1 MTLLNRE
8 DRSIMKKIIIALITL
23 LSLNLYGETEG
34 ERNSRKAFDVDGNKY
49 IIRPLY
55 GVATQSDLGDLLT
68 FKDLKKDPND
78 GKLAGI
84 QVERYVYKRPYD
96 FPINITLQS
105 SFITHF
111 NSYSGEETDYYTNDN
126 TYEINFGIK
135 IYWTEFPWDKY
146 VRTRL
151 GVSEGLSYTSNITN
165 LERYNQYYKKNSN
178 YLNYIDITLSF
189 NAKDITK
196 IDDLEDTYIGMG
208 ISHRSGI
215 FGTING
221 VDGGSNN
228 VTFFFETE
236 L

>member
-1 MTLLNRE
+1 
-8 DRSIMKKIIIALITL
+8 MKKIIIALITL

-34 ERNSRKAFDVDGNKY
+34 EGKNRKAFDVDGNKY

-55 GVATQSDLGDLLT
+55 GIATQSDLGDLLT

-111 NSYSGEETDYYTNDN
+111 NSYSGDETDYYTNDN

>member
-1 MTLLNRE
+1 
-8 DRSIMKKIIIALITL
+8 MKKIVIILITL
-23 LSLNLYGETEG
+23 LSLNLYGETEKEG
-34 ERNSRKAFDVDGNKY
+34 KNRKAFDVDGNKY

-55 GVATQSDLGDLLT
+55 GIPTQSDIGDLLT
-68 FKDLKKDPND
+68 FKEFKKDPND
-78 GKLAGI
+78 GEIAGI

-96 FPINITLQS
+96 FPVDITLQS

-126 TYEINFGIK
+126 SYEINFGIK

-151 GVSEGLSYTSNITN
+151 GISEGLSYISRITN
-165 LERYNQYYKKNSN
+165 LERYNQYHKNNSN
-178 YLNYIDITLSF
+178 YLNYIDVTLSF
-189 NAKDITK
+189 NAKDITG
-196 IDDLEDTYIGMG
+196 IENLEDTYIGMG

-221 VDGGSNN
+221 IDGGSNN

>member
-1 MTLLNRE
+1 
-8 DRSIMKKIIIALITL
+8 MKKLIITLIIL

-34 ERNSRKAFDVDGNKY
+34 EGKNRKAFDVDGNKY

-55 GVATQSDLGDLLT
+55 GVATRSDIGDLIT
-68 FKDLKKDPND
+68 FKDLKGDPNG
-78 GKLAGI
+78 GKIAGI
-84 QVERYVYKRPYD
+84 QVERYVYKNPYD
-96 FPINITLQS
+96 FPVNITLQS

-111 NSYSGEETDYYTNDN
+111 NSYSGEKADYYTNKD

-165 LERYNQYYKKNSN
+165 LERYNQHNEKNSN
-178 YLNYIDITLSF
+178 YLNYIDVTLSF
-189 NAKDITK
+189 NAKDITRM
-196 IDDLEDTYIGMG
+196 DNLEDTYIGIG

>member
-1 MTLLNRE
+1 
-8 DRSIMKKIIIALITL
+8 MKKIIITLITL

-34 ERNSRKAFDVDGNKY
+34 EGKNRKAFDVDGNKY

-55 GVATQSDLGDLLT
+55 GIATQSDLGDLLT

-78 GKLAGI
+78 GKIAGI

-96 FPINITLQS
+96 FPVNITLQS

-189 NAKDITK
+189 NARDITK
-196 IDDLEDTYIGMG
+196 IEDLEDTYIGMG

>member
-1 MTLLNRE
+1 
-8 DRSIMKKIIIALITL
+8 MKKIIIALITL

-34 ERNSRKAFDVDGNKY
+34 EGKNRKAFDVDGNKY

-55 GVATQSDLGDLLT
+55 GIATQSDIGDLLT

-111 NSYSGEETDYYTNDN
+111 NSYSGDETDYYTNDN

>member
-1 MTLLNRE
+1 
-8 DRSIMKKIIIALITL
+8 MKKIIFTLIALV
-23 LSLNLYGETEG
+23 SLNLYGEEEG
-34 ERNSRKAFDVDGNKY
+34 ERKNKKAFDVEGKKY

-55 GVATQSDLGDLLT
+55 GIATPSDIGDLIS
-68 FKDLKKDPND
+68 FKDMKQDPND

-84 QVERYVYKRPYD
+84 QLERYVYKGLYG
-96 FPINITLQS
+96 FPANITLQS

-135 IYWTEFPWDKY
+135 LYWTEFPWDKY
-146 VRTRL
+146 VRTRF
-151 GVSEGLSYTSNITN
+151 GVSEGLSYTNNITN
-165 LERYNQYYKKNSN
+165 LERYNLKGNNTSN

-189 NAKDITK
+189 NAKDITS
-196 IDDLEDTYIGMG
+196 INSLEDTYIGMG

-215 FGTING
+215 FGTIND

-228 VTFFFETE
+228 LTFFFETE
-236 L
+236 F

>member
-1 MTLLNRE
+1 
-8 DRSIMKKIIIALITL
+8 MKKLIITLITL
-23 LSLNLYGETEG
+23 LSLNLYGETEA
-34 ERNSRKAFDVDGNKY
+34 EEKNRKAFDVDGNKY

-55 GVATQSDLGDLLT
+55 GIATKSDLGDLLA
-68 FKDLKKDPND
+68 FKDLKEDPNG
-78 GKLAGI
+78 GKIAGI

-96 FPINITLQS
+96 FPVNITLQS

-111 NSYSGEETDYYTNDN
+111 NSYSGDETDYYTNN
-126 TYEINFGIK
+126 NSYEINFGIK

-165 LERYNQYYKKNSN
+165 LERHNQYYENNSN
-178 YLNYIDITLSF
+178 YLNYIDITFSF
-189 NAKDITK
+189 NAKDITGM
-196 IDDLEDTYIGMG
+196 DNLEDTYIGMG

-236 L
+236 I

>member
-1 MTLLNRE
+1 
-8 DRSIMKKIIIALITL
+8 MKKLIITLIAL

-34 ERNSRKAFDVDGNKY
+34 KGKNRKAFDVDGNKY

-55 GVATQSDLGDLLT
+55 GVATQSDLGDLIT
-68 FKDLKKDPND
+68 FKDLKGDPND
-78 GKLAGI
+78 GKFAGI
-84 QVERYVYKRPYD
+84 QVERYVYKKPYD
-96 FPINITLQS
+96 FPVNITLQS

-111 NSYSGEETDYYTNDN
+111 NSYSGDEADYYTNKN

-135 IYWTEFPWDKY
+135 MYWTEFPWDKY

-165 LERYNQYYKKNSN
+165 LERYNQHNEKNSN

-196 IDDLEDTYIGMG
+196 MDNLEDTYIGMG

>member
-1 MTLLNRE
+1 
-8 DRSIMKKIIIALITL
+8 MKKLIITLISL
-23 LSLNLYGETEG
+23 LSLNLYGETAAE
-34 ERNSRKAFDVDGNKY
+34 EKNKKVFDVDGNKY

-55 GVATQSDLGDLLT
+55 GIATKSDLGDLLA
-68 FKDLKKDPND
+68 FKDLKGDPNN

-84 QVERYVYKRPYD
+84 QVERYVYKNPYD
-96 FPINITLQS
+96 FPVNITLQS

-111 NSYSGEETDYYTNDN
+111 NSYSGKETDYYTNN
-126 TYEINFGIK
+126 NSYEINFGIK
-135 IYWTEFPWDKY
+135 IYWTEFPWNKY
-146 VRTRL
+146 VRTRF
-151 GVSEGLSYTSNITN
+151 GVSEGLSYVNRITN
-165 LERYNQYYKKNSN
+165 LERHNQLHENNSN

-189 NAKDITK
+189 NAKDVTGM
-196 IDDLEDTYIGMG
+196 DNLEDTYIGMG

-215 FGTING
+215 FGTINV

>member
-1 MTLLNRE
+1 
-8 DRSIMKKIIIALITL
+8 MKKIIIALITL

-34 ERNSRKAFDVDGNKY
+34 EGKSRKAFDVDGNKY

-55 GVATQSDLGDLLT
+55 GIATQSDLGDLLA

-78 GKLAGI
+78 GKIAGI

-165 LERYNQYYKKNSN
+165 LERYNQYNEKNSN

>member
-1 MTLLNRE
+1 
-8 DRSIMKKIIIALITL
+8 MKKLIITLITL

-34 ERNSRKAFDVDGNKY
+34 KGKNREAFDVDGNKY
-49 IIRPLY
+49 IIRPFY
-55 GVATQSDLGDLLT
+55 GVATRSDIGDLIT
-68 FKDLKKDPND
+68 FKDLKGDPNG

-84 QVERYVYKRPYD
+84 QVERYVYKNPYD
-96 FPINITLQS
+96 FPVNITLQS

-111 NSYSGEETDYYTNDN
+111 NSYSGEQADYYTNKD

-165 LERYNQYYKKNSN
+165 LERYNQHDEKNSN

-189 NAKDITK
+189 NAKDITRM
-196 IDDLEDTYIGMG
+196 DNLEDTYIGMG

>member
-1 MTLLNRE
+1 
-8 DRSIMKKIIIALITL
+8 MKKIIVALITL
-23 LSLNLYGETEG
+23 LSLNIYGEVEVK
-34 ERNSRKAFDVDGNKY
+34 SKKAFDVDGNKY

-55 GVATQSDLGDLLT
+55 GIATSSDIGELLT
-68 FKDLKKDPND
+68 FQGLKKSTNG
-78 GKLAGI
+78 GKIAGV
-84 QVERYVYKRPYD
+84 QVERYVYKNPYN
-96 FPINITLQS
+96 FPINITLQN

-111 NSYSGEETDYYTNDN
+111 NSYSGDKADYYTNDN

-135 IYWTEFPWDKY
+135 IYWLEFPWDKY

-151 GVSEGLSYTSNITN
+151 GVSEGFSYTSNITN
-165 LERYNQYYKKNSN
+165 LERENQYGKNNSN

-196 IDDLEDTYIGMG
+196 IEEFEDTYIGVG
-208 ISHRSGI
+208 VSHRSGI

-228 VTFFFETE
+228 VIFFFETE

>member
-1 MTLLNRE
+1 MILLNRE
-8 DRSIMKKIIIALITL
+8 DTSIMKKIIIALITL

-34 ERNSRKAFDVDGNKY
+34 EGKNRKAFDVEGNKY

-68 FKDLKKDPND
+68 FKDLKKDPNE

-196 IDDLEDTYIGMG
+196 INELEDTYIGLG
-208 ISHRSGI
+208 VSHRSGI

>member
-1 MTLLNRE
+1 MTLIIKEETN
-8 DRSIMKKIIIALITL
+8 IMKKIIVTLITI
-23 LSLNLYGETEG
+23 LSLNLYGETDSE
-34 ERNSRKAFDVDGNKY
+34 NRKAFDVDGNKY

-55 GVATQSDLGDLLT
+55 GIATPSDLGDLLT

-78 GKLAGI
+78 GKIAGI

-96 FPINITLQS
+96 FPVNITLQS

-126 TYEINFGIK
+126 SYEINFGIK
-135 IYWTEFPWDKY
+135 VYWTEFPWDKY

-165 LERYNQYYKKNSN
+165 LERYNQYNQKNSN
-178 YLNYIDITLSF
+178 YLNYIDVTLSF
-189 NAKDITK
+189 NAKDITR
-196 IDDLEDTYIGMG
+196 INELEDTYIGIG
-208 ISHRSGI
+208 LSHRSGI

>member
-1 MTLLNRE
+1 
-8 DRSIMKKIIIALITL
+8 MKKLIITLITL

-34 ERNSRKAFDVDGNKY
+34 KNRKAFNVDGNKY

-55 GVATQSDLGDLLT
+55 GIATQSDLGDLLG
-68 FKDLKKDPND
+68 FKDLKEDPNH
-78 GKLAGI
+78 GQIAGI

-96 FPINITLQS
+96 FPVNITLQS

-111 NSYSGEETDYYTNDN
+111 NSYSGEETDYYTNN
-126 TYEINFGIK
+126 NSYEINFGIK
-135 IYWTEFPWDKY
+135 IYWTEFPWDRY

-165 LERYNQYYKKNSN
+165 LERHNQYHQNNSN

-189 NAKDITK
+189 NAKDITGM
-196 IDDLEDTYIGMG
+196 DNLEDTYIGMG

>member
-1 MTLLNRE
+1 
-8 DRSIMKKIIIALITL
+8 MKKIIIALIIL
-23 LSLNLYGETEG
+23 LSLNLYGEIES
-34 ERNSRKAFDVDGNKY
+34 ESKSEKAFNVVGNKY

-55 GVATQSDLGDLLT
+55 GIATRSDIGELLT
-68 FKDLKKDPND
+68 FQSFKKSTNGDKIV
-78 GKLAGI
+78 GL
-84 QVERYVYKRPYD
+84 QVERYVYKRPYN
-96 FPINITLQS
+96 FPINITLQN

-111 NSYSGEETDYYTNDN
+111 NSYSGDKTDYYTNDN
-126 TYEINFGIK
+126 TYEVNFGIK
-135 IYWTEFPWDKY
+135 IYWLEFPWDKY

-151 GVSEGLSYTSNITN
+151 GVSEGMSYTSNITN
-165 LERYNQYYKKNSN
+165 LERENQFGKKNSN

-196 IDDLEDTYIGMG
+196 KEELENTYIGIG

-228 VTFFFETE
+228 LTFFFETE

>member
-1 MTLLNRE
+1 
-8 DRSIMKKIIIALITL
+8 MKKLIIILITL

-34 ERNSRKAFDVDGNKY
+34 EGKNRKAFDVDGNKY

-55 GVATQSDLGDLLT
+55 GVATRSDIGDLIT
-68 FKDLKKDPND
+68 FKDLKGDPNG
-78 GKLAGI
+78 GKIAGI
-84 QVERYVYKRPYD
+84 QVERYVYKNPYD
-96 FPINITLQS
+96 FPVNITLQS

-111 NSYSGEETDYYTNDN
+111 NSYSGEKADYYTNKD

-165 LERYNQYYKKNSN
+165 LERYNQHNEKNSN
-178 YLNYIDITLSF
+178 YLNYIDVTLSF
-189 NAKDITK
+189 NAKDITRM
-196 IDDLEDTYIGMG
+196 DNLEDTYIGIG

>member
-1 MTLLNRE
+1 
-8 DRSIMKKIIIALITL
+8 MKKIIIALITL

-34 ERNSRKAFDVDGNKY
+34 EGKNRKAFDVDGNKY

-55 GVATQSDLGDLLT
+55 GIATQSDLGDLLT

-111 NSYSGEETDYYTNDN
+111 NSYSGDETDYYTNDN

-165 LERYNQYYKKNSN
+165 LERYNQYYKNNSN

-196 IDDLEDTYIGMG
+196 IDELEDTYIGMG

>member
-1 MTLLNRE
+1 
-8 DRSIMKKIIIALITL
+8 MKKLIIILITL

-34 ERNSRKAFDVDGNKY
+34 EGKNRKAFDVDGNKY

-55 GVATQSDLGDLLT
+55 GIATRSDIGDLIT
-68 FKDLKKDPND
+68 FKDLKGDPNG

-84 QVERYVYKRPYD
+84 QVERYVYKNPYD
-96 FPINITLQS
+96 FPVNITLQS

-111 NSYSGEETDYYTNDN
+111 NSYSGEKADYYTNKD

-165 LERYNQYYKKNSN
+165 LERYNQHNEKNSN
-178 YLNYIDITLSF
+178 YLNYIDVTLSF
-189 NAKDITK
+189 NAKDITRM
-196 IDDLEDTYIGMG
+196 DNLEDTYIGIG

>member
-1 MTLLNRE
+1 
-8 DRSIMKKIIIALITL
+8 MKKIIITLITL

-34 ERNSRKAFDVDGNKY
+34 EGKNRKAFDVDGNKY

-55 GVATQSDLGDLLT
+55 GIATQSDLGDLLT

-78 GKLAGI
+78 GKIAGI

-96 FPINITLQS
+96 FPVNITLQS

-189 NAKDITK
+189 NARDITR
-196 IDDLEDTYIGMG
+196 IEDLEDTYIGMG

>member
-1 MTLLNRE
+1 
-8 DRSIMKKIIIALITL
+8 MKKIIIALITL
-23 LSLNLYGETEG
+23 LSLNLYGEVEG
-34 ERNSRKAFDVDGNKY
+34 EGKSKKAFDVDGNKY
-49 IIRPLY
+49 IVRPLY
-55 GVATQSDLGDLLT
+55 GIATTSDIGELLT
-68 FKDLKKDPND
+68 FQGFEESTNE
-78 GKLAGI
+78 GKIAGV

-111 NSYSGEETDYYTNDN
+111 NSYSGEESNYYTNDN
-126 TYEINFGIK
+126 TYELNFGIK
-135 IYWTEFPWDKY
+135 IYWLEFPWDKY

-151 GVSEGLSYTSNITN
+151 GVSEGISYTSNITN
-165 LERYNQYYKKNSN
+165 LERENQYNKKNSN

-196 IDDLEDTYIGMG
+196 IEELEDTYIGIG
-208 ISHRSGI
+208 VSHRSGI
-215 FGTING
+215 FGAVNG

-228 VTFFFETE
+228 VIFFFETE

>member
-1 MTLLNRE
+1 
-8 DRSIMKKIIIALITL
+8 MKKLIITL
-23 LSLNLYGETEG
+23 IIFLSLNLYGETEG
-34 ERNSRKAFDVDGNKY
+34 KKRKAFDVDGNKY

-55 GVATQSDLGDLLT
+55 GLATKSYLGDLIS
-68 FKDLKKDPND
+68 FKDFKEDPNH
-78 GKLAGI
+78 GKIAGI

-96 FPINITLQS
+96 FPVDVTIQS

-111 NSYSGEETDYYTNDN
+111 NDYSGEETDYYTNDN
-126 TYEINFGIK
+126 SYEINFGIK

-151 GVSEGLSYTSNITN
+151 GVSEGLSYTSRITN
-165 LERYNQYYKKNSN
+165 LERYDQYHENNSN
-178 YLNYIDITLSF
+178 YLNYLDITLSF
-189 NAKDITK
+189 NVKDITGM
-196 IDDLEDTYIGMG
+196 DDLEDTYIGMG
-208 ISHRSGI
+208 ILHRSGI
-215 FGTING
+215 FGIING

>member
-1 MTLLNRE
+1 
-8 DRSIMKKIIIALITL
+8 MKKIIITLIIL

-34 ERNSRKAFDVDGNKY
+34 ERKNRKAFDVDGYKY

-55 GVATQSDLGDLLT
+55 GIATPSNLGDLVT

-78 GKLAGI
+78 GKIAGI
-84 QVERYVYKRPYD
+84 QVEIYVYKRPYD
-96 FPINITLQS
+96 FPVNITLQS

-111 NSYSGEETDYYTNDN
+111 NSYSGEETDYYTNNN

-135 IYWTEFPWDKY
+135 IYWIEFPWDKY

-151 GVSEGLSYTSNITN
+151 GISEGLSYANNITN
-165 LERYNQYYKKNSN
+165 LERYNQYHENNSN
-178 YLNYIDITLSF
+178 YLNYIDTTLSF

-196 IDDLEDTYIGMG
+196 IKNLEDTYAGIG

-215 FGTING
+215 FGVING

-228 VTFFFETE
+228 VIFFFETE

>member
-1 MTLLNRE
+1 
-8 DRSIMKKIIIALITL
+8 MKKIIVALITL
-23 LSLNLYGETEG
+23 LSLNLYGEVESEG
-34 ERNSRKAFDVDGNKY
+34 KSKKAFDVDGNKY

-55 GVATQSDLGDLLT
+55 GIATTSDIGELLT
-68 FKDLKKDPND
+68 FQGFEKSTNG
-78 GKLAGI
+78 GKIAGV
-84 QVERYVYKRPYD
+84 QVERYVYKRPHN
-96 FPINITLQS
+96 FPINITLQG

-111 NSYSGEETDYYTNDN
+111 NSYSGEESDYYTNDN
-126 TYEINFGIK
+126 TYEMNFGIK
-135 IYWTEFPWDKY
+135 IYWLEFPWDKY

-151 GVSEGLSYTSNITN
+151 GVSEGISYTSNITN
-165 LERYNQYYKKNSN
+165 LERENQYNKKNSN

-196 IDDLEDTYIGMG
+196 MEKLEDTYIGMG

-215 FGTING
+215 FGTVNG

-228 VTFFFETE
+228 VIFFFETE